1 MVSEDRLA
9 QARWDMFVDASW
21 YINTTPFE
29 EAVEKLSQIM
39 DVSQRVIEV
48 LEEVRRE
55 KRNSEGAT
63 E

>member
-29 EAVEKLSQIM
+29 EAVENLREIIPLSQ
-39 DVSQRVIEV
+39 RTLEV

-55 KRNSEGAT
+55 KRNSQGAT

>member
-29 EAVEKLSQIM
+29 EAVENLREIIPLSQ
-39 DVSQRVIEV
+39 QTLEV

-55 KRNSEGAT
+55 KRNSQGAT

>member
-29 EAVEKLSQIM
+29 EAVENLREIIPLSQ
-39 DVSQRVIEV
+39 RTLEV